1 MATEEKERALQKE
14 RIIKEYEDLE
24 AQRERILKSKRS
36 YGFKIFF
43 RICMWWARRKIKHI

>member
-1 MATEEKERALQKE
+1 MSTEEKERALQRA

>member
-1 MATEEKERALQKE
+1 MTAKEKERVIQKE
-14 RIIKEYEDLE
+14 HIIKEYEDLE

-43 RICMWWARRKIKHI
+43 RICMWWARRKIKRI